1 MTEEQLHHL
10 ATWYRNEY
18 KRRTQALKAGAGQYE
33 WIAPDYR
40 VTRVEVAAYAA
51 SVGIDVGVQD
61 WIDLFHY
68 LNDDNRRTR
77 LHA

>member
-1 MTEEQLHHL
+1 MTEAEMDLL
-10 ATWYRNEY
+10 GTWYKTEY
-18 KRRTQALKAGAGQYE
+18 RRRTEALKAGAGQYE
-33 WIAPDYR
+33 WIAPAYR
-40 VTRVEVAAYAA
+40 VTRVEVAAYAE
-51 SVGIDVGVQD
+51 SIGIEVGVQD